1 MLIIPN
7 ISPQQQETPLLN
19 SSTCSH
25 DAVVLDLT
33 HGFLSGVDRE
43 GRNIKS
49 ASKQADIETKI
60 KKKNAFCD
68 ANLIYL
74 KRKYEYEH
82 EWGG

>member
-1 MLIIPN
+1 MEQNVNYTEHL
-7 ISPQQQETPLLN
+7 PQQQGTPLLN

-60 KKKNAFCD
+60 KKK
-68 ANLIYL
+68 
-74 KRKYEYEH
+74 KRIL
-82 EWGG
+82 